1 MNGREETASGPS
13 ESLVWVITGTSSGL
27 GSALVQVA
35 LARGDRVVATARN
48 FESIRH
54 FTSERVHHTH
64 YSLTQ
69 YKVIY
74 PQLRPSPCVVATAR
88 NIESIRHFTSDPK
101 TAERV
106 LIACLD
112 VTAPFAEI
120 RSLADEVVGKWECID
135 VLVNNAGVGM
145 LGITEEVGVEGYK
158 KQLDTNFFGPLNV
171 TNAFLPYMR
180 ARRRAMAESLAVE
193 VAPLGIKVLNVLP
206 GGMRTQNW
214 QKMTLLPTSPDSLLP
229 TVAKTGITRQAGSEI
244 IYRNGEMHTDG
255 EAKER
260 TDEYI
265 ADYAEL
271 RNRQI
276 EWMNKVPC
284 EGDAE
289 KCARAIMDIVTG
301 KKSWPELGLLV
312 LGTDAE
318 ANIREKCN
326 TVLRNLDEWKD
337 VVRGVAVD
345 K

>member
-48 FESIRH
+48 
-54 FTSERVHHTH
+54 
-64 YSLTQ
+64 
-69 YKVIY
+69 
-74 PQLRPSPCVVATAR
+74 
-88 NIESIRHFTSDPK
+88 IESIRHFTSDPK
-101 TAERV
+101 TTERV

-112 VTAPFAEI
+112 VTAQFAEI

-180 ARRRAMAESLAVE
+180 ARRRGAIVFVGSRSSWRAHVPMYGTYASSKAALIAMAESLAVE

-229 TVAKTGITRQAGSEI
+229 TVAKTDITRQAGSEI

>member
-1 MNGREETASGPS
+1 MNGREETASGS
-13 ESLVWVITGTSSGL
+13 CESLVWVITGTSSGL

-35 LARGDRVVATARN
+35 LARGDRVIATAR
-48 FESIRH
+48 S
-54 FTSERVHHTH
+54 
-64 YSLTQ
+64 
-69 YKVIY
+69 
-74 PQLRPSPCVVATAR
+74 
-88 NIESIRHFTSDPK
+88 IESIRHFTSDPR

-106 LIACLD
+106 LIATLD
-112 VTAPFAEI
+112 VTAPFVEI
-120 RSLADEVVGKWECID
+120 RALADEAVGKWGHID

-158 KQLDTNFFGPLNV
+158 KQFETNFFGHLNV

-180 ARRRAMAESLAVE
+180 TYTSSKAALTAMAESLAVE

-214 QKMTLLPTSPDSLLP
+214 QKMSLLPTSPDSLLP
-229 TVAKTGITRQAGSEI
+229 TVAETGIARQAGSDLISCKGELHT
-244 IYRNGEMHTDG
+244 NGEA
-255 EAKER
+255 EER
-260 TDEYI
+260 TDEHI

-276 EWMNKVPC
+276 EWMNKVTC

-301 KKSWPELGLLV
+301 NKSWPELGLLV
-312 LGTDAE
+312 LGADAE
-318 ANIREKCN
+318 ANIREKCH

-345 K
+345 DE

>member
-1 MNGREETASGPS
+1 MNGRRETANGSS

-35 LARGDRVVATARN
+35 LARGDRVVATAR
-48 FESIRH
+48 S
-54 FTSERVHHTH
+54 
-64 YSLTQ
+64 
-69 YKVIY
+69 
-74 PQLRPSPCVVATAR
+74 
-88 NIESIRHFTSDPK
+88 IESIRHFTSDPK

-106 LIACLD
+106 VIACLD
-112 VTAPFAEI
+112 VTAPFSEI
-120 RSLADEVVGKWECID
+120 RSLADEAAGKWGRID

-158 KQLDTNFFGPLNV
+158 KQFDTNFFGPLNV

-180 ARRRAMAESLAVE
+180 AQRRGAIVDTGLQKMYGTYTSSKAALTAMAESLAVE
-193 VAPLGIKVLNVLP
+193 IAPLGIQVLNVLP

-229 TVAKTGITRQAGSEI
+229 TVAETGITRQTSSDLI
-244 IYRNGEMHTDG
+244 SRKGELHTNG
-255 EAKER
+255 EAKEG
-260 TDEYI
+260 TDEHI

-271 RNRQI
+271 RSRQI
-276 EWMNKVPC
+276 EWMNKVTC

-301 KKSWPELGLLV
+301 NRSWPELGLLV
-312 LGTDAE
+312 LGADAE
-318 ANIREKCN
+318 ANIREKCH